1 MIINLILLLKL
12 LKDFGFMNKKGFYEK
27 ILKRPFDFFIALL
40 TLIILSPLLLV
51 IAILVR
57 IKLGSPVFFKQERP
71 GLDEKIFTIYK
82 FRTMNNI
89 KDENGRFL
97 PDIER
102 LTSFG
107 KFLRSTS
114 IDELPALINII
125 KGNMS
130 FVGPRPLLV
139 EYLPYYSEEEKKRHS
154 IRPGITGLAQ
164 INGRNNLNWDDRL
177 KKDLEY
183 MNNISFVLD
192 LKILFKTALKVIRKV
207 DVAEDTKES
216 EGNLAVIRSVANIR
230 K

>member
-1 MIINLILLLKL
+1 
-12 LKDFGFMNKKGFYEK
+12 MNKRGFYERY
-27 ILKRPFDFFIALL
+27 LKRPFDFFIALL

-51 IAILVR
+51 IAILVK

-114 IDELPALINII
+114 IDELPGLINII

-183 MNNISFVLD
+183 MSNISFVLD

-216 EGNLAVIRSVANIR
+216 EGNLAKIRSNANIR